1 MNRPWRPSRKAEAL
15 EPFIAMD
22 VMERAHR
29 MEAEGADIVH
39 LEVGEPDFDTPACV
53 VEAAIEALREGR
65 THYTDSL
72 GIPPLREAVAE
83 ETRARTGVDLDP
95 SRVVIASGSSPAMLL
110 LFAAILEP
118 GDEVIL
124 PDPHYACYPNFIRF
138 FGGVPVPVRLA
149 EEDGF
154 QIDPDAVRA
163 RITSRTRAILINSPA
178 NPTGTVLA
186 AERVR
191 AIAGLGPPI
200 ISDEVYHGLVYEGQA
215 HSALEFSDNALVVDG
230 FSKLY
235 AMTGWRLGYVIVP
248 PDTVRT
254 IQKLQQNFF
263 ISANSFVQ
271 WAGVAALRQAGPD
284 VARMRE
290 IYARRR
296 PLLIEGLRRLGFGI
310 AVPPTGAFYVFANA
324 RHLDPDSNR
333 LAFEILDR
341 ARVGVTPGVDFGAG
355 GEGYLRF
362 SYAASEARIC
372 EGLSRLESFL
382 RGRRDSP
389 PP

>member
-83 ETRARTGVDLDP
+83 ETRARTGVDVDP